1 MKNEEGN
8 ISEEGTEEENIR
20 RVGMELELEIKN
32 GLCVSD
38 RDKKKNKKVE
48 VKEEEKKGRLVRKI
62 RYKRQMNGVK

>member
-1 MKNEEGN
+1 MKNDEGN

-38 RDKKKNKKVE
+38 RDKKK
-48 VKEEEKKGRLVRKI
+48 
-62 RYKRQMNGVK
+62 